1 MLYIKKH
8 RVLYIWVPIA
18 TEIYWGQSYYW
29 VGSAFGLFSF
39 GLLFEK
45 KTNWFLANYNH
56 IKYNLVPLPVNTST
70 TLTLELGII
79 HFDFLKYR
87 YNLIC
92 IPQPQYK
99 IFLILSTIKTEVKLL
114 PPWFCGWIS
123 LRLIDLFQSTESVC
137 EARISSP
144 LSLPHPISSGFGG
157 ARVGLSA
164 STSWSRV
171 TRPPPSS
178 MVRVVASGRKE
189 DEEAGGSGACYCEP
203 S

>member
-1 MLYIKKH
+1 MSTNCNRNLLRPKLLLS
-8 RVLYIWVPIA
+8 RVAIWFVQFWI
-18 TEIYWGQSYYW
+18 IIW
-29 VGSAFGLFSF
+29 
-39 GLLFEK
+39 K

-144 LSLPHPISSGFGG
+144 PLS
-157 ARVGLSA
+157 
-164 STSWSRV
+164 
-171 TRPPPSS
+171 PSS
-178 MVRVVASGRKE
+178 HIFWLWRST
-189 DEEAGGSGACYCEP
+189 GGSFGID
-203 S
+203 